1 MLGRGRAPEGLK
13 AWPQVLLGHCL
24 AEWLCDNPT
33 PTKGEG
39 LGNSQACSGE
49 QMNEWCPKPEATGF
63 WLRGCGGLPAWEA
76 EVRSGR
82 GTKAKPARSIGSV
95 QTKRRNASSSSSKKI
110 CCGPSLTSRL
120 GNSGLYSSR
129 LTWRIAKGLPITY
142 LPGLRSRKSHVFG
155 GKYIWIQILL
165 SLLLSDSHK
174 YCLSR
179 PQFPRL
185 WYVIIEVPALHHC
198 WED

>member
-1 MLGRGRAPEGLK
+1 MASSPAWLLPCWVTLWQSHPHEMRGSRQLTGLQGGADEWVMPQARGYRVLAGRL
-13 AWPQVLLGHCL
+13 W
-24 AEWLCDNPT
+24 
-33 PTKGEG
+33 
-39 LGNSQACSGE
+39 
-49 QMNEWCPKPEATGF
+49 
-63 WLRGCGGLPAWEA
+63 GLPAWEA
-76 EVRSGR
+76 EVRSGK
-82 GTKAKPARSIGSV
+82 GTKAKPACSIRSV

-120 GNSGLYSSR
+120 VNSGLYSSR

-142 LPGLRSRKSHVFG
+142 LPGLCSRKSHIFG

-185 WYVIIEVPALHHC
+185 
-198 WED
+198 